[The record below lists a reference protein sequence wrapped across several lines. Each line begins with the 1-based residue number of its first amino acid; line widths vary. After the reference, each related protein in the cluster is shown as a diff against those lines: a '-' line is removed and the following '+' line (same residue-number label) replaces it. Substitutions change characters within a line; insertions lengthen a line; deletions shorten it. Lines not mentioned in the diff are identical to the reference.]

1 MKRGLLVGMGLVL
14 VGGVVTPAVTPIGA
28 DTAVAVSG
36 AAIPCDFDGD
46 GYADLAVGVPFEDLR
61 GVKNAGAVQVMYGSA
76 SGVTAR
82 DQLWHQG
89 RRGVKGAL
97 EKGDQFGDALVC
109 GDFDADGYA
118 DLAIGIPY
126 EDIGSRRNA
135 GVVQVLYGG
144 SRGLTARDQIWHQ
157 GKPGVLGRNEG
168 GDRFGYS
175 VAAGDVDA
183 DGYADLVVGVAEA
196 VGDVIVAGRVVL
208 LRGGAGGLS
217 SSGAQTWRQGLAGI
231 AGQPAVAEM
240 FGDDL
245 AVGDVNG
252 DGHDDVAIVVAAESD
267 IPPDDI
273 LAVNPPSADSNWHGS
288 AVHLLFGGPTGLT
301 SAGSQ
306 YILTTDLLSGQEI
319 YARFTAT
326 FGDFNRDG
334 RADLVLASADSPEVV
349 LHGHADGVHVAPLP
363 RDPSPGQDGLLWCGG
378 GEEETAINAAA
389 GDITGDGYPDLM
401 CEGGPGIVLGTA
413 AGLSSSPTSF
423 RYPRAEYADLQ
434 VLPLSGGSHA
444 WLVAT
449 HSHAPDSAYT
459 GAVTVLQGTADGNP
473 GPVTMWSQDSPGIK
487 GAAEPHDG
495 FGVIIAGP

>member
-1 MKRGLLVGMGLVL
+1 M
-14 VGGVVTPAVTPIGA
+14 
-28 DTAVAVSG
+28 
-36 AAIPCDFDGD
+36 
-46 GYADLAVGVPFEDLR
+46 
-61 GVKNAGAVQVMYGSA
+61 
-76 SGVTAR
+76 
-82 DQLWHQG
+82 
-89 RRGVKGAL
+89 
-97 EKGDQFGDALVC
+97 
-109 GDFDADGYA
+109 
-118 DLAIGIPY
+118 
-126 EDIGSRRNA
+126 
-135 GVVQVLYGG
+135 
-144 SRGLTARDQIWHQ
+144 
-157 GKPGVLGRNEG
+157 
-168 GDRFGYS
+168 
-175 VAAGDVDA
+175 AAGDVDA

-208 LRGGAGGLS
+208 LRGGPGGLI

-240 FGDDL
+240 FGHDL

-252 DGHDDVAIVVAAESD
+252 DGHDDVAIVVKTESD
-267 IPPDDI
+267 IPPDDGQ
-273 LAVNPPSADSNWHGS
+273 NGS

-306 YILTTDLLSGQEI
+306 YMVPTDILREEMR
-319 YARFTAT
+319 YVRFTAT

-334 RADLVLASADSPEVV
+334 RADLVLASADESEVV
-349 LHGHADGVHVAPLP
+349 LHGHEDGLHVAPLP

-378 GEEETAINAAA
+378 GEDETAINAAA

-444 WLVAT
+444 WLLAT

-459 GAVTVLQGTADGNP
+459 GAVTVLQGTPDGNP
-473 GPVTMWSQDSPGIK
+473 GPVTVWSQDSPGIK

-495 FGVIIAGP
+495 FGTTIAGR